1 MRGREET
8 LVDLYVGESV
18 FERMLL
24 FVIEKA
30 SPPPHTHSEGQG
42 WEGGEL
48 LLDVLISAESAISV
62 PHSLSRWVPL
72 DQDMR
77 QSAITRREKV
87 T

>member
-1 MRGREET
+1 M
-8 LVDLYVGESV
+8 
-18 FERMLL
+18 

-30 SPPPHTHSEGQG
+30 SPPTLIARMRGRDG
-42 WEGGEL
+42 GGGEL
-48 LLDVLISAESAISV
+48 LLDVLISAESAISLT
-62 PHSLSRWVPL
+62 HSLSRWVPL